1 MGDFFTNIKNISLL
15 IFFVVVFTST
25 SNYSRKNV
33 GNVRFQFL
41 KQTIF
46 RQLKTEKPK
55 ILNVAGI

>member
-1 MGDFFTNIKNISLL
+1 MGFFFTNIKNISLL
-15 IFFVVVFTST
+15 TLFVVVFTAT
-25 SNYSRKNV
+25 SNYSKKNV

-41 KQTIF
+41 NQTIF